1 MKNPSQI
8 DAQNMLRVVLDAA
21 NQKHQRVLRWIRR
34 IDRYGVTEGLERD
47 LNAALEKYRFDAYF
61 GFDAKSKS
69 FVPRF
74 GKPEGMTDAGDDF
87 IVAFHIASLI
97 SEGKLDRLRR
107 CERKGCRRYH
117 VRSAQARWCS
127 DGCGSSKRQRDKR
140 KRDKAG
146 GMNEHEIKL

>member
-1 MKNPSQI
+1 MKNPLPS

-21 NQKHQRVLRWIRR
+21 NQKDQRVLRWIRR
-34 IDRYGVTEGLERD
+34 IDRYGVTESLGRD

-61 GFDAKSKS
+61 GFDAISKS

-74 GKPEGMTDAGDDF
+74 GKPEGMTNAGDDF
-87 IVAFHIASLI
+87 ILAFQIASLI

-107 CERKGCRRYH
+107 CERRGCLKYH

-127 DGCGSSKRQRDKR
+127 DGCGSGKRQRDKR
-140 KRDKAG
+140 TRDKAG
-146 GMNEHEIKL
+146 GMNEHEVKL